1 MVVVTFVIA
10 VLLVFAGGAGVA
22 YAGMRGTGFKHWPAL
37 VVAYASLPVT
47 FAGLLLLLAQ
57 PELVTGLGFL
67 CGAFG
72 LSGCAWWLW
81 QRRLPVDSGSVTRA
95 TAQGTKSEDERTARL
110 RAGMGGNVEWTVE
123 EL

>member
-10 VLLVFAGGAGVA
+10 VLLVFAGVAGVA
-22 YAGMRGTGFKHWPAL
+22 YSVVRGAGYTHWPAA
-37 VVAYASLPVT
+37 VTAYVTIPAT

-57 PELVTGLGFL
+57 PELATAMGYL
-67 CGAFG
+67 CGAIG

-81 QRRLPVDSGSVTRA
+81 QRRPSVEAGQLQDSASSVV
-95 TAQGTKSEDERTARL
+95 SHDERTAKL
-110 RAGMGGNVEWTVE
+110 RAGMTRKVEWTVE